1 MTRRGRVTLLA
12 SALAA
17 TSGCDAFFEL
27 RGTVSD
33 CGSGA
38 PIAAA
43 QVVAEVD
50 PSYASETGHGETD
63 AAGRYTIHLNK
74 PPSAPVTITFRQTGF
89 SDLSRHFNGI
99 PTTPYVLDVCLPP
112 VAASAPR
119 PRAP

>member
-1 MTRRGRVTLLA
+1 MTRRCRVTLLLA
-12 SALAA
+12 AGALAA
-17 TSGCDAFFEL
+17 ASGCDAFFEL

-43 QVVAEVD
+43 RVVAAVD
-50 PSYASETGHGETD
+50 PSYASETGSYETD

-74 PPSAPVTITFRQTGF
+74 PPSAPVTITFSKTGF

-112 VAASAPR
+112 GATSPSE
-119 PRAP
+119 